1 MATAFIALGANL
13 GDTAA
18 ALNAA
23 VAAIQSLPQTQLLA
37 ASSVYKTAPLG
48 VNAAPVDGANN
59 QNAPMGGDYLNAV
72 VSVQT
77 TWPALVLLR
86 HLQRIERAAGR
97 QRSYPNAPRTLDLD
111 LLLYADVSVV
121 SEALQL
127 PHPRMLQRAFVL
139 LPLAEIAP
147 ERVSAAQLLSVAHQA
162 IARVGK
168 LVV

>member
-48 VNAAPVDGANN
+48 ANAAPVNGANN
-59 QNAPMGGDYLNAV
+59 HNAPMGGDYLNAV

-147 ERVSAAQLLSVAHQA
+147 MRVSAAQLLSVAHQA

>member
-23 VAAIQSLPQTQLLA
+23 VAALQSLPQIQLLA

-48 VNAAPVDGANN
+48 ANAAPVDGADDR
-59 QNAPMGGDYLNAV
+59 NALLGGDYLNAV

-121 SEALQL
+121 SEALIL

-147 ERVSAAQLLSVAHQA
+147 ERVSAAQLLSIAHQA